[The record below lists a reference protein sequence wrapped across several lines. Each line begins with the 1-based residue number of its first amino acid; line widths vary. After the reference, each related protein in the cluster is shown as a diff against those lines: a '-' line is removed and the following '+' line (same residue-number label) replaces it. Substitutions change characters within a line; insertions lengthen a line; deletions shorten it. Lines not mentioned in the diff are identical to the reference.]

1 MMGVMP
7 FGFLFVF
14 VLFLGSIV
22 SMSSVHWMWIWVG
35 LELNLMGFIPVL
47 LYRGM
52 IQETEAGMKY
62 FIMQSVGSGM
72 LMMGSLVC
80 YNLSFSWEAV
90 YSGSIS
96 FLGVVLLVS
105 GLLIKLGSF
114 PFHFWVPSVMASVS
128 WFGCLLLS
136 TWQKVAPIFLFSAVI
151 QGWKITS
158 WEGSILLL
166 IAGFSVLVGG
176 IGGVNQTQV
185 RAILAY
191 SSIAHLGWMVF
202 CISISD
208 GIFKIY
214 FLVYFSVSVCLFMV
228 LWFVELGFYS
238 QVGSLSVGV
247 PSFGQVFVIFMLLSL
262 GGLPPLLGFVGKFI
276 AIWSYCSI
284 GFLMIVMVLLL
295 GSLISLYYYLS
306 LLFSVMLFSSF
317 SLSVKGWAVSGDL
330 LSLKSSLSVGGTADG
345 VGLKDY
351 KVLFVNSLYNSFYW
365 FLVGL
370 IFLANLIGGGFVG
383 YSLMFIDFL

>member
-14 VLFLGSIV
+14 ILFLGSIV

-52 IQETEAGMKY
+52 TQETEAGMKY

-80 YNLSFSWEAV
+80 YNLCFSWEV
-90 YSGSIS
+90 VCTGSIS
-96 FLGVVLLVS
+96 FLGVIFLVS

-128 WFGCLLLS
+128 WFGCLMLS

-166 IAGFSVLVGG
+166 IAGFSALVGG
-176 IGGVNQTQV
+176 VGGVNQTQV

-202 CISISD
+202 CVSISD

-228 LWFVELGFYS
+228 LWFVELGFYG
-238 QVGSLSVGV
+238 QVGSLSVSV
-247 PSFGQVFVIFMLLSL
+247 SSFGQGFVIFMLLSL

-276 AIWSYCSI
+276 AIWSYSSI
-284 GFLMIVMVLLL
+284 GFLVIVGVLLS
-295 GSLISLYYYLS
+295 GSLVSLYYYLS

-317 SLSVKGWAVSGDL
+317 SLSIKSEVVSGELLNFKGSL
-330 LSLKSSLSVGGTADG
+330 LSGSAMEG
-345 VGLKDY
+345 VESGSY
-351 KVLFVNSLYNSFYW
+351 KVLSVSLFNLFYW
-365 FLVGL
+365 FLIGL
-370 IFLANLIGGGFVG
+370 IFLVNLIGGGFVG